1 MVPDYELAAT
11 VEADTPEKMRAIV
24 DPLRTHILD
33 LVMDRAA
40 TVTELALALHRP
52 KSSLA
57 YHVDVLLEVGMLQVV
72 RTRRV
77 RAIEEKFYGRTGR
90 TIVFDEQRAAR
101 RRGGPELPRRRD
113 RRGGAGGAG
122 DALDAPSRPDRP
134 ERLHEFFD
142 RVDLLAEEFTMLPRE
157 GDVVFGFIAAVYP
170 TAHPMLPEVATPSP
184 DATLATVAAV
194 PPRSVDEHAG
204 RQPDAPIRRSGTPKR
219 GSGPATSSCSG
230 RARSPTSATASRSSP
245 IRGWPRPSPATRS

>member
-11 VEADTPEKMRAIV
+11 VAADTPEKMRAIV
-24 DPLRTHILD
+24 DPLRARILD

-57 YHVDVLLEVGMLQVV
+57 YHVDVLVEAGMLQVV

-77 RAIEEKFYGRTGR
+77 RAMEEKFYGRTGR
-90 TIVFDEQRAAR
+90 TIVYDESALPEGAVAPNFLAAAIAEAVPAAR
-101 RRGGPELPRRRD
+101 ETRSTLRHARI
-113 RRGGAGGAG
+113 A
-122 DALDAPSRPDRP
+122 P

-157 GDVVFGFIAAVYP
+157 GDVVYGFIAAAYP
-170 TAHPMLPEVATPSP
+170 TAHPVLPEVAAPSP
-184 DATLATVAAV
+184 DATLAAVAAV
-194 PPRSVDEHAG
+194 PTEE
-204 RQPDAPIRRSGTPKR
+204 RR
-219 GSGPATSSCSG
+219 
-230 RARSPTSATASRSSP
+230 
-245 IRGWPRPSPATRS
+245 